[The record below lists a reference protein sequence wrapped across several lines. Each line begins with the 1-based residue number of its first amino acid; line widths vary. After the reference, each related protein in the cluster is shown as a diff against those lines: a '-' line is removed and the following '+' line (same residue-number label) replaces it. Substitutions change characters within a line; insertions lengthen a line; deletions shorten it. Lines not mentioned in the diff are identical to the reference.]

1 MSDNEIKDNEV
12 KDSEVKRMTV
22 TRAKTEY
29 KLNEDD
35 LKDLDCKEARN
46 PHYRSMPP
54 MRLYKVS
61 DIERISK
68 KKQEDSKRLEE
79 ELSQK
84 LYNDRIDILT
94 DKGVSVIEITGPF
107 YDFILSDYLI
117 SKRPK
122 VTMTS
127 ITKQFPMMM
136 LIKELEEVWHQPDLI
151 AWFLKYKGHGN
162 KRKRDSMTPMMIV
175 QEAIRVSNKIMKVF
189 GNNLLAYKITVFLD
203 TDSLKSLKLFLR
215 RFNLSIQQ
223 PSNYIQ
229 TEILSS
235 MKDQSLASDNVV
247 EKYIQFAVVNPNLLG
262 FTINNI
268 KWFVENK
275 SAYSRKTALDA
286 ELKKYSLNS
295 VDNNKYNATNYD
307 SDNSVDSSGW
317 NNVSKNEE
325 RLAEIHLSKYSS
337 FIDTGYPSLSEVV
350 AMARIIDYLFSF
362 DIYKYH
368 NGGNVYYKNNVEFK
382 KLLYQYMNNGL
393 SVSAATE
400 KLLAKQPKQPR
411 GERFF

>member
-1 MSDNEIKDNEV
+1 MTKKVKDNE
-12 KDSEVKRMTV
+12 DKRMTV

-61 DIERISK
+61 DIEMISK
-68 KKQEDSKRLEE
+68 KKQEDAKRLEE
-79 ELSQK
+79 EMNQK
-84 LYNDRIDILT
+84 LYNDRIGILT
-94 DKGVSVIEITGPF
+94 DKGLSVDEITGPF
-107 YDFILSDYLI
+107 NDFILSDYLI

-136 LIKELEEVWHQPDLI
+136 LIKELEEQWHQPDLI
-151 AWFLKYKGHGN
+151 AWFLKYKGHGS
-162 KRKRDSMTPMMIV
+162 KRKRDSMTSMMIV
-175 QEAIRVSNKIMKVF
+175 NEAIRVSNKIMKVL

-203 TDSLKSLKLFLR
+203 TDSLKSLKLFLL
-215 RFNLSIQQ
+215 RFNVSIEQ

-235 MKDQSLASDNVV
+235 LKDQSLASNNVV
-247 EKYIQFAVVNPNLLG
+247 QMYIKFAVVNPNLLG

-268 KWFVENK
+268 KWFIENK
-275 SAYSRKTALDA
+275 SAYSRKIALNA
-286 ELKKYSLNS
+286 ELKKYSLDS
-295 VDNNKYNATNYD
+295 VDDNKHNVSDYD
-307 SDNSVDSSGW
+307 SDNIVYSSGW
-317 NNVSKNEE
+317 YGVSKNSV
-325 RLAEIHLSKYSS
+325 RLSNIQLSEYSS
-337 FIDTGYPSLSEVV
+337 FISTGYPSLSEVV
-350 AMARIIDYLFSF
+350 ARARIIEYLFSF
-362 DIYKYH
+362 DINQYH
-368 NGGNVYYKNNVEFK
+368 NGGNFYYKNYGEFR

-400 KLLAKQPKQPR
+400 KLLTKQPKRPHR
-411 GERFF
+411 DERYF